1 MIAQIYLFSILFA
14 RKEVPLYC
22 FFGNSICIA
31 HNEHCKIMFRRII
44 FFFMLVLLL
53 CNLSA
58 CKGSKRKSVVAPWGE
73 VISDSTINNSVS
85 NRNAILSVDDII
97 DCGEL
102 IALTMNGPE
111 TYFDYH
117 GRGMGTQYLLC
128 EKFAQK
134 LGVSLRVEVC
144 KDTTEMIDKL
154 AGGDADIIIFM
165 LPDDVSKKK
174 GLIPCGA
181 KTHGGDSH
189 WAVANGNNNLADAL
203 ECWYK
208 PHFMD
213 DIKKE
218 ERFLF
223 SSNSVKRHV
232 YAPFLDR
239 TGGVISKYDALFRR
253 YAPLARWD
261 WRLLAAQCYQESCFD
276 PNARSWAGACGLMQI
291 MPSTADHLGLARSDM
306 FHPERSI
313 EAAVKFLAELTATF
327 HEVPSTMERQC
338 FVLASYNGGANH
350 IKDAMALTRK
360 YGGNPHRWAH
370 VAPWVLRLQQP
381 EYYNDPVVRNG
392 YMRGSETVDYV
403 DRIRQRYSQ
412 YGGVKYTGKSVP
424 DENTIVPYSPN
435 GMMPRRAT
443 KKYRYHI

>member
-1 MIAQIYLFSILFA
+1 
-14 RKEVPLYC
+14 
-22 FFGNSICIA
+22 
-31 HNEHCKIMFRRII
+31 
-44 FFFMLVLLL
+44 MLVLLL

-58 CKGSKRKSVVAPWGE
+58 CKGPKQESVVAPWGE

-102 IALTMNGPE
+102 IVLTMNGPE

-144 KDTTEMIDKL
+144 KDTTELIDKL

-181 KTHGGDSH
+181 KTHDGDSH
-189 WAVANGNNNLADAL
+189 WAVANGNNDLADAL

-218 ERFLF
+218 ERLLF

-239 TGGVISKYDALFRR
+239 AGGVISKYDALFRR

-327 HEVPSTMERQC
+327 REVPSTMERQC

-350 IKDAMALTRK
+350 IKMQWRLLVNMVEILTD
-360 YGGNPHRWAH
+360 GPMS
-370 VAPWVLRLQQP
+370 LL
-381 EYYNDPVVRNG
+381 G
-392 YMRGSETVDYV
+392 Y
-403 DRIRQRYSQ
+403 
-412 YGGVKYTGKSVP
+412 
-424 DENTIVPYSPN
+424 
-435 GMMPRRAT
+435 
-443 KKYRYHI
+443 

>member
-1 MIAQIYLFSILFA
+1 
-14 RKEVPLYC
+14 
-22 FFGNSICIA
+22 
-31 HNEHCKIMFRRII
+31 
-44 FFFMLVLLL
+44 
-53 CNLSA
+53 
-58 CKGSKRKSVVAPWGE
+58 
-73 VISDSTINNSVS
+73 
-85 NRNAILSVDDII
+85 
-97 DCGEL
+97 
-102 IALTMNGPE
+102 
-111 TYFDYH
+111 
-117 GRGMGTQYLLC
+117 
-128 EKFAQK
+128 
-134 LGVSLRVEVC
+134 
-144 KDTTEMIDKL
+144 
-154 AGGDADIIIFM
+154 
-165 LPDDVSKKK
+165 
-174 GLIPCGA
+174 
-181 KTHGGDSH
+181 
-189 WAVANGNNNLADAL
+189 
-203 ECWYK
+203 
-208 PHFMD
+208 MD

-218 ERFLF
+218 ERLLF

-239 TGGVISKYDALFRR
+239 AGGVISKYDALFRR

-327 HEVPSTMERQC
+327 REVPSTMERQC

-392 YMRGSETVDYV
+392 YMRG
-403 DRIRQRYSQ
+403 I
-412 YGGVKYTGKSVP
+412 
-424 DENTIVPYSPN
+424 
-435 GMMPRRAT
+435 
-443 KKYRYHI
+443 